1 MYVFIQ
7 VKADQFV
14 GYEAMAQK
22 LCEVSLSLT
31 LYPPGMNAPPCAS
44 RRAHASRVCALREG
58 RWARAQLEAAV
69 LAGLGR
75 DGPCTEPCWG
85 LANSRDL
92 SPNPPLAQDLR
103 CWRRQPGAPAF

>member
-31 LYPPGMNAPPCAS
+31 LYPPGMNAPP
-44 RRAHASRVCALREG
+44 VCFT
-58 RWARAQLEAAV
+58 ARARFARLR
-69 LAGLGR
+69 LARGALGAGATR
-75 DGPCTEPCWG
+75 GGCP
-85 LANSRDL
+85 SR
-92 SPNPPLAQDLR
+92 AR
-103 CWRRQPGAPAF
+103 A